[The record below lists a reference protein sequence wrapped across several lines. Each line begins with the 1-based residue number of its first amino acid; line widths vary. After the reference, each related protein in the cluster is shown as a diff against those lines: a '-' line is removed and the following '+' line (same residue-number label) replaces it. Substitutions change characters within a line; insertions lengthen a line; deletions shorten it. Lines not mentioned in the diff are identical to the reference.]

1 MQNKTQKSPPVA
13 GVLTSALLGV
23 SVSITLAVHFF
34 ALDSYEI
41 TDQLF
46 LISVPA
52 FAIAILVFTAW
63 GYLRKAF
70 EPAPVRMR
78 WTLVAASGLIALLLA
93 LPLKSLALL
102 FWIAHLVS
110 IWGVVFGL
118 LLPTASRLEAI
129 LTKKR
134 WNLFSGWLLGV
145 GLSFL
150 VVSFLSKFFFQ
161 ATQIMALSLCYILLF
176 SVAGAFLA
184 PRLKGILNAG
194 LSTRWLEGVLFVLVL
209 LFLTIIVSITRPF
222 LQLFKVEFVWLP
234 VRWLPLFLGS
244 ALFSAFL
251 LLALVPY
258 LQDRLFLRTPER
270 SRLVTFVREN
280 LAGLAMA
287 GLFFLVYFF
296 IASTLNQKQF
306 FTDDILFD
314 MDAATWRMRLT
325 SDSWEDPYWRAI
337 HPLALLILR
346 PLVGLAALI
355 FNGNRLYGAITLVSA
370 AGALCVFLAW
380 TFVRHATQAKP
391 YALLIATLFG
401 VTTAGLVFGS
411 TIETYVFSAAALML
425 FFVFLLQE
433 KWSLF
438 YLVPVGVVT
447 FGLTVTNIAQTLV
460 GLFVFKP
467 NIRLVVRYTAL
478 AVALGVVLSQ
488 VNNLVYPESNPFFF
502 VPSRLLYEERHINKI
517 TFRRAEIVAREAF
530 LYNIVAPEP
539 LAFSE
544 GLPTPKFWFYK
555 RIIIRKVSMD
565 DKLSEYE
572 GALSTFTALVWVLL
586 LATAGVSYLRYL
598 FRRSSSAK
606 ISSALALVVG
616 MNAALHLT
624 YGKELFLY
632 SANWTYAL
640 VLFVALSLKGLVKFR
655 WFQIALVGFLVLV
668 MINNARLIDF
678 LLTTTTPFVH
688 VAP

>member
-1 MQNKTQKSPPVA
+1 
-13 GVLTSALLGV
+13 
-23 SVSITLAVHFF
+23 
-34 ALDSYEI
+34 
-41 TDQLF
+41 
-46 LISVPA
+46 
-52 FAIAILVFTAW
+52 
-63 GYLRKAF
+63 
-70 EPAPVRMR
+70 
-78 WTLVAASGLIALLLA
+78 
-93 LPLKSLALL
+93 
-102 FWIAHLVS
+102 
-110 IWGVVFGL
+110 
-118 LLPTASRLEAI
+118 
-129 LTKKR
+129 
-134 WNLFSGWLLGV
+134 
-145 GLSFL
+145 
-150 VVSFLSKFFFQ
+150 
-161 ATQIMALSLCYILLF
+161 
-176 SVAGAFLA
+176 
-184 PRLKGILNAG
+184 
-194 LSTRWLEGVLFVLVL
+194 
-209 LFLTIIVSITRPF
+209 
-222 LQLFKVEFVWLP
+222 
-234 VRWLPLFLGS
+234 
-244 ALFSAFL
+244 
-251 LLALVPY
+251 
-258 LQDRLFLRTPER
+258 
-270 SRLVTFVREN
+270 
-280 LAGLAMA
+280 
-287 GLFFLVYFF
+287 
-296 IASTLNQKQF
+296 
-306 FTDDILFD
+306 
-314 MDAATWRMRLT
+314 
-325 SDSWEDPYWRAI
+325 
-337 HPLALLILR
+337 
-346 PLVGLAALI
+346 
-355 FNGNRLYGAITLVSA
+355 
-370 AGALCVFLAW
+370 
-380 TFVRHATQAKP
+380 
-391 YALLIATLFG
+391 
-401 VTTAGLVFGS
+401 
-411 TIETYVFSAAALML
+411 
-425 FFVFLLQE
+425 
-433 KWSLF
+433 
-438 YLVPVGVVT
+438 
-447 FGLTVTNIAQTLV
+447 
-460 GLFVFKP
+460 
-467 NIRLVVRYTAL
+467 VRYTAL